1 MQAQYN
7 YYILNNFLKKN
18 NFLNIIKYSINTQLS
33 HKYILQLVCSN
44 QNQC

>member
-7 YYILNNFLKKN
+7 YYILN